1 LQIAHFRQQMPGIR
15 PIAPVRLACVRTVPF
30 DHPKLDRWRDALHAG
45 VEHHDERTNLII
57 TGGID
62 DVWIDRD
69 EQLLVADY
77 KATAKVGEVTLDAE
91 WQNGY
96 KRQIEIYQWLFRRN
110 GFRVSN
116 TGYFVYCNGD
126 TSRSSFENR
135 VDFKVKLIPYVGR
148 DSWVDRTILDLAA
161 CLKREDLPDPGARCD
176 FCKYRAATKA
186 IEGA

>member
-1 LQIAHFRQQMPGIR
+1 MPGIR

-69 EQLLVADY
+69 ERLLVADY

-126 TSRSSFENR
+126 TRRSSFENR

-161 CLKREDLPDPGARCD
+161 CLKREGLPDPGARCD